1 MALMDKLVS
10 TIQAIGADMAAIY
23 DIFIYF
29 IGELNNAVKNGDYG
43 KTLSGLTLTG
53 TSTATVVKFAGEYN
67 AGNSG
72 TSVTIN
78 FTNGQKQKLT
88 LTGNVTIALSFP
100 GPGNYQL
107 KLVQDGT
114 GSRTAVWNG
123 SVKYIGSTSSP
134 EINTNSN
141 GETLVSIYYDGSS
154 YYIAASKVGA

>member
-10 TIQAIGADMAAIY
+10 TIQAIGLDIANIY
-23 DIFIYF
+23 NSMISI
-29 IGELNNAVKNGDYG
+29 IGILNTTIKNNDAG

-53 TSTATVVKFAGEYN
+53 TSTATVVKFTSEYDAGT
-67 AGNSG
+67 SG
-72 TSVTIN
+72 TSKTIA
-78 FTNGQKQKLT
+78 FANGQKQKLT
-88 LTGNVTIALSFP
+88 LSGNVTITLSFP

-134 EINTNSN
+134 EINKNSN